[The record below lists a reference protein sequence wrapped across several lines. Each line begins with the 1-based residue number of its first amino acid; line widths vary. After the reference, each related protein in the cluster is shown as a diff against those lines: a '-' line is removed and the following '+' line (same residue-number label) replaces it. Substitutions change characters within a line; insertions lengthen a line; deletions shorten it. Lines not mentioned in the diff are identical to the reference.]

1 MVQACH
7 IKKAEE
13 QRHKAEYWESKANE
27 ITLAMPESLEFYRH
41 KLEKAKERHAGL
53 KNGTIEREHSYS
65 LTYATKDVKELTQK
79 LEIAEK
85 LWGEQEVL

>member
-1 MVQACH
+1 
-7 IKKAEE
+7 
-13 QRHKAEYWESKANE
+13 
-27 ITLAMPESLEFYRH
+27 MPESLEFYRY